1 MEILAIIPARGGSK
15 GLPGKNI
22 RPLSGHPLIAYSILA
37 AQKSKYITRTIVSTN
52 DESIAAV
59 AKQYGAELPFVRP
72 SDIAQDLSTDF
83 EVFTHALQWLKENEN
98 CIPNYIVQLRPTS
111 PVRLNGMIDECM
123 HKMLEHPE
131 ADSLRIIT
139 EAPVTPYKMWVAA
152 DNNKPM
158 QPLLKLD
165 GVQEPYNMPRQNLPK
180 VYWQIGTLDIIKT
193 SVITEQKM
201 MSGKTIL
208 PHIVPS
214 YLAVDIDDINSFEKA
229 AGVITQY
236 DCIKFEN

>member
-1 MEILAIIPARGGSK
+1 MEVLAIIPARGGSK

-22 RPLSGHPLIAYSILA
+22 RPLRQHPLIAYSILA
-37 AQKSKYITRTIVSTN
+37 AQQSRYVTRTIVST
-52 DESIAAV
+52 DDAAIAAV
-59 AKQYGAELPFVRP
+59 AKEYGAELPFVRP
-72 SDIAQDLSTDF
+72 AAFAQDLSTDF
-83 EVFTHALQWLKENEN
+83 EVFTHALQWLKENEHYV
-98 CIPNYIVQLRPTS
+98 PDYLVQLRPTS
-111 PVRLNGMIDECM
+111 PVRLNGMIDTCIQ
-123 HKMLEHPE
+123 KMLEHPE

-139 EAPVTPYKMWVAA
+139 EAPATPYKMWIATA
-152 DNNKPM
+152 NDKPM
-158 QPLLKLD
+158 QPLLQLN
-165 GVQEPYNMPRQNLPK
+165 GAAEPYNMPRQNLPK

-214 YLAVDIDDINSFEKA
+214 YLAVDIDDLGSFEKA
-229 AGVITQY
+229 AHTIDQY